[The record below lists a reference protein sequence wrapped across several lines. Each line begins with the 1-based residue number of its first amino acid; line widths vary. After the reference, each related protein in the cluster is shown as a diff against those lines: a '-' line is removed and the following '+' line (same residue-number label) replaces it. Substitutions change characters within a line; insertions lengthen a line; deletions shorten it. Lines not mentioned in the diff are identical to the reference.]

1 MAYGVL
7 LRGGIM
13 LYTYDD
19 FLTAAMNERSKRHS
33 VVLQP
38 FIQEVI
44 LYKIRLSVNLVI
56 VSTIVK
62 KTI

>member
-7 LRGGIM
+7 LRGGII
-13 LYTYDD
+13 LYTYND
-19 FLTAAMNERSKRHS
+19 FLTAAMNDRSKRHS

-44 LYKIRLSVNLVI
+44 L
-56 VSTIVK
+56 
-62 KTI
+62 